1 MSTDRDDRR
10 RMAQVAYEVI
20 RDRIV
25 RVRLAP
31 GAPLDERVLAHELDV
46 GLTPVRE
53 AFKRLALERL
63 VLIYPRRGTF
73 VADIHVRDEQW
84 LTEVRIEL
92 EGLAAA
98 LAASRATPEEV
109 GRLVE
114 LSGYLPTLGDTQK
127 LVETDTQ
134 IHRDIYAATH
144 NPYLQASLDQYF
156 NLSLRIWYFCMD
168 RLPTIGDHAHN
179 QTAVIEAIRDGDSAR
194 ARRSAEQHLKSF
206 SQVVRS
212 AF

>member
-1 MSTDRDDRR
+1 MSTDRADRR
-10 RMAQVAYEVI
+10 RLAQVAYEVM

-25 RVRLAP
+25 RVALAP
-31 GAPLDERVLAHELDV
+31 GEPLDERELARELEV

-53 AFKRLALERL
+53 AFKRLALENL

-84 LTEVRIEL
+84 LTETRIEL
-92 EGLAAA
+92 EGLAAG
-98 LAASRATPEEV
+98 LAASRATSQEV
-109 GRLVE
+109 DRLVE
-114 LSGYLPTLGDTQK
+114 LSSHLPMLHDTQK

-134 IHRDIYAATH
+134 IHREIYAATH
-144 NPYLQASLDQYF
+144 NPYLCGTLDQYF

-179 QTAVIEAIRDGDSAR
+179 QADVIEAIRDGDSDR
-194 ARRSAEQHLKSF
+194 ARHGAEQHLRSF